1 MQAKDR
7 YPALFEFLA
16 AWFAEADFER
26 RDDAAL
32 IAAYRSVPDLKARA
46 AVLREGRAFLASSK
60 PPWRAA
66 ALAANRRFG
75 SARHFSEW
83 LKGVLDAIER

>member
-1 MQAKDR
+1 MHAKDR

-16 AWFAEADFER
+16 AWFADSDYER
-26 RDDAAL
+26 RDDDAV
-32 IAAYRSVPDLKARA
+32 ITGYRTVPDLKARA
-46 AVLREGRAFLASSK
+46 AVLREGRAFLAGRN

-75 SARHFSEW
+75 SAQHFAEW
-83 LKGVLDAIER
+83 LKGLLDAIER

>member
-1 MQAKDR
+1 MAAKDR

-16 AWFAEADFER
+16 AWFAEADLER
-26 RDDAAL
+26 RDDAAV
-32 IAAYRSVPDLKARA
+32 IAAYLRVRDAATRA
-46 AVLREGRAFLASSK
+46 AVLREGRAFLAGRN

-75 SARHFSEW
+75 SAEHFADW